1 MGKAR
6 SDTYDKI
13 KELIPQFLAA
23 GKIKTKNEYRYY
35 KVEKDKTME
44 GDYHAIYLLTA
55 KEEEA
60 EYLPRLKVIDTSPQ
74 EEVKAVCPHVAVEHE
89 TGEHYLF
96 YGKDK
101 GGIYALH
108 LNPRNGLAHIEGYGI
123 CVARRPKWLG
133 EAISQP
139 YVVYNEKTQ
148 YYYLFVTYGDP
159 NSDANI
165 RVGRSKKITG
175 PYLDPMN
182 RSLRDI
188 DDFKA
193 AHGFMI
199 SAGYRYDDTA
209 GIKAPSSPM
218 VYQNENGQWF
228 FLQEITPYQSS
239 KNELLDN
246 QESRVLDLREL
257 FWTSDGWP
265 VLSPVTYHKVDKD
278 EISPKDLMGNYEFI
292 KLTPM
297 LPQGVFNSVTLSIL
311 DHSMQ
316 GVSSTRNSW
325 AWKIPQTAQGR
336 LELGGSIR
344 GYWRLLDMDVIEFNY
359 ENYIETYQIS
369 MAWDPDL
376 DQRLIILTGK
386 DSNGLACFA
395 KKVYQS

>member
-1 MGKAR
+1 
-6 SDTYDKI
+6 
-13 KELIPQFLAA
+13 
-23 GKIKTKNEYRYY
+23 
-35 KVEKDKTME
+35 
-44 GDYHAIYLLTA
+44 
-55 KEEEA
+55 
-60 EYLPRLKVIDTSPQ
+60 
-74 EEVKAVCPHVAVEHE
+74 
-89 TGEHYLF
+89 
-96 YGKDK
+96 
-101 GGIYALH
+101 
-108 LNPRNGLAHIEGYGI
+108 
-123 CVARRPKWLG
+123 
-133 EAISQP
+133 
-139 YVVYNEKTQ
+139 
-148 YYYLFVTYGDP
+148 
-159 NSDANI
+159 
-165 RVGRSKKITG
+165 
-175 PYLDPMN
+175 
-182 RSLRDI
+182 
-188 DDFKA
+188 
-193 AHGFMI
+193 
-199 SAGYRYDDTA
+199 
-209 GIKAPSSPM
+209 M

-239 KNELLDN
+239 KNELLNN